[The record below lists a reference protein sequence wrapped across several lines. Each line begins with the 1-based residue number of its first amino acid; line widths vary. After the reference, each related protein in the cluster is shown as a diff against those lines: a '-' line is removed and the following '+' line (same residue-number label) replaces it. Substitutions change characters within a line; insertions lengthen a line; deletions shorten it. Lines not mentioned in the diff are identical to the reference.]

1 MKKLLLFAFIIS
13 LSLFGLS
20 AQSTETSDSLKF
32 IESSVKA
39 ENATIDFSF
48 NDLTGVLRLTYT
60 LEVFTFDLDEADRLI
75 RDEVVKFAD
84 EHGYFKYHMYPQED
98 DIRYFAKTRTTRYKK
113 FYILYD
119 KARLEGSF

>member
-1 MKKLLLFAFIIS
+1 MKKLLFFVLIVS
-13 LSLFGLS
+13 LSLFFLS
-20 AQSTETSDSLKF
+20 AQSTEQGDSLKF

-39 ENATIDFSF
+39 GNARIDISF

-75 RDEVVKFAD
+75 RDAVTQFVE
-84 EHGYFKYHMYPQED
+84 ENGYFKYHMYPEED

>member
-1 MKKLLLFAFIIS
+1 MKKMLLFAFIIS

-75 RDEVVKFAD
+75 REAVATFV
-84 EHGYFKYHMYPQED
+84 EENGYFKYRTYPEED
-98 DIRYFAKTRTTRYKK
+98 DIRYFAKTRTTRYKNSISCTTK
-113 FYILYD
+113 LV
-119 KARLEGSF
+119 

>member
-1 MKKLLLFAFIIS
+1 MKKMLLFAFIIS

-75 RDEVVKFAD
+75 REAVATFV
-84 EHGYFKYHMYPQED
+84 EENGYFKYRTYPEED

>member
-1 MKKLLLFAFIIS
+1 MKKMLLFAFIIS

-60 LEVFTFDLDEADRLI
+60 LEVFTFDVTEADRLI

-84 EHGYFKYHMYPQED
+84 EHGYFKYHMYP
-98 DIRYFAKTRTTRYKK
+98 
-113 FYILYD
+113 
-119 KARLEGSF
+119 